1 MLQPVVYFTLLFSAA
16 TGKGST
22 TMPWLVVTMIGI
34 VIFPIGVLAGCKW
47 IFKHFSSIPF
57 FPPFQF
63 SSALWML
70 CSASTSGSW
79 SSRSGLLL
87 AVQYNCNDA
96 DCEAESLLSALSQ
109 FAKVWWYILY
119 YFLKRFQTFMCDD
132 TTSTLFL
139 KIFQTR
145 SEIQANGVAVWG
157 VSEDHLASFK
167 LQLIDNEM
175 FGSKVLMIWNKTL
188 IIRPES
194 NQWQC
199 LSLTDSLPFN
209 KLDWCDPGVWWCLL
223 NTCWG
228 YHCCWC

>member
-1 MLQPVVYFTLLFSAA
+1 MIIRPIFMFQPVMYFTLLFSAA

-34 VIFPIGVLAGCKW
+34 VIFPIGVFAGCKW

-87 AVQYNCNDA
+87 AMQYNCNDA

-139 KIFQTR
+139 KYFKPGRRFRPTESLFEDSRKTTLLLSNYNWLIR
-145 SEIQANGVAVWG
+145 ICLDRKCLWYEIK
-157 VSEDHLASFK
+157 H
-167 LQLIDNEM
+167 
-175 FGSKVLMIWNKTL
+175 
-188 IIRPES
+188 
-194 NQWQC
+194 
-199 LSLTDSLPFN
+199 
-209 KLDWCDPGVWWCLL
+209 
-223 NTCWG
+223 
-228 YHCCWC
+228 

>member
-1 MLQPVVYFTLLFSAA
+1 MKSESGHSLAIASQPFRKGMIIRPIFMFQPVMYFTLLFSAA

-22 TMPWLVVTMIGI
+22 TLPWLIVTMIGI
-34 VIFPIGVLAGCKW
+34 VLFPIKVFGGSKRILKR
-47 IFKHFSSIPF
+47 FSLVPF
-57 FPPFQF
+57 FPPFQCT
-63 SSALWML
+63 SALRMFL
-70 CSASTSGSW
+70 LASTSGSS

-87 AVQYNCNDA
+87 AMQCNCNDA

-157 VSEDHLASFK
+157 VSEDHLDSFK
-167 LQLIDNEM
+167 LQLID
-175 FGSKVLMIWNKTL
+175 
-188 IIRPES
+188 
-194 NQWQC
+194 
-199 LSLTDSLPFN
+199 
-209 KLDWCDPGVWWCLL
+209 
-223 NTCWG
+223 
-228 YHCCWC
+228 